1 MPNTILIKTSSRT
14 PNLEGLENANIL
26 KIGELGYSY
35 TEGDSAGGDRLF
47 IGIGPRNRRGFASEY
62 VTIGGEY
69 YKKMMDHPLGAL
81 HPSSAI
87 LTDADG
93 KIDKLHV
100 DNITIDGNAITSTDV
115 DGNIEL
121 DPNGNGFIDAS
132 VSLIKNVVDPVDAQ
146 DAVTKNYVDTTI
158 DTVIV
163 NADVND
169 AGDGNIKTSGELLVT
184 GDFNINTSRIDLGD
198 GVKLK
203 VNLDSDVLGLS
214 SLEVDNVRIDGNT
227 ISTTSGDI
235 VIDPTP
241 VGSAG
246 TVTIQGN
253 LVVEGTTTTIN
264 STELTIDD
272 KNIVLASGAADP
284 AASDSA
290 GITVDG
296 SNAQIYYKST
306 PDTWNFNRRVVAPNI
321 KLEGPDGTP
330 GSIEGSYAGF
340 DSDFAQKTTTDLTE
354 GDNLYYTQ
362 SRVDSAFDD
371 RLATKTTA
379 DVAEDPSALYFT
391 EQRVKDT
398 LSVVDAGGD
407 GSFSYDSSN
416 GQFTYTG
423 PSPSEVRSHFSAA
436 GDLLYDSATG
446 QFSVDVEIEYTKA
459 NFDSDLSDA
468 STSLLPEGTNKYYT
482 DDRFDSAFAAKTTTD
497 LTEGE
502 NLYYTD
508 ERVDDRVG
516 ALLHAGEGIDLLYT
530 DAIGQLT
537 ISTELASDVNPGAA
551 SFDATDFVVT
561 SGNVELNL
569 IDCGTY

>member
-1 MPNTILIKTSSRT
+1 MPNTVLIKTSDRT
-14 PNLEGLENANIL
+14 PSLEGFENFNIL
-26 KIGELGYSY
+26 KIGELGYTY
-35 TEGDSAGGDRLF
+35 TPGDSAGGDRLF
-47 IGIGPRNRRGFASEY
+47 IGIGPKKGNGYASKY

-69 YKKMMDHPLGAL
+69 YKKMLDHPLGAL

-93 KIDKLHV
+93 KINKINV

-115 DGNIEL
+115 DGNIAL

-132 VSLIKNVVDPVDAQ
+132 VSLIKNVVDPVEAQ
-146 DAVTKNYVDTTI
+146 DAVTKRYVDQVI
-158 DTVIV
+158 DVVFV
-163 NADVND
+163 NADNNIE
-169 AGDGNIKTSGELLVT
+169 GDGNVKTSGEVFIT
-184 GDFNINTSRIDLGD
+184 GDFNINTSRIDLAD

-227 ISTTSGDI
+227 ISTTSGNI

-241 VGSAG
+241 VGSQG
-246 TVTIQGN
+246 TVTIQGD

-272 KNIVLASGAADP
+272 KNIVLASGAANP

-306 PDTWNFNRRVVAPNI
+306 PDTWNFNRKVVAPNI

-330 GSIEGSYAGF
+330 GSIEGAYAGF

-362 SRVDSAFDD
+362 SRVDSSFDA
-371 RLATKTTA
+371 RLATKTTTDLTEGDNLYYT
-379 DVAEDPSALYFT
+379 DVRARDAIT
-391 EQRVKDT
+391 VI
-398 LSVVDAGGD
+398 DAGGD
-407 GSFSYDSSN
+407 GSLIYLSAI
-416 GQFTYTG
+416 GELTYTG
-423 PSPSEVRSHFSAA
+423 PSAAEVRAHFSAT
-436 GDLLYDSATG
+436 GDLSYDSATG
-446 QFSVDVEIEYTKA
+446 QFSVDVETEYTKT

-482 DDRFDSAFAAKTTTD
+482 DVRFDSAFAEKTTTD

-502 NLYYTD
+502 NLYYTN

-516 ALLHAGEGIDLLYT
+516 QLLHAGDGIDLLYN

-537 ISTELASDVNPGAA
+537 ISTELASDINPGAA

-561 SGNVELNL
+561 NGNVELNL